1 MRQRIKEMEE
11 EAQRLKE
18 MQAQVEK
25 ELNLPNSGCIW
36 INLGAPWLISASIPA
51 IFCQPLRARMS

>member
-25 ELNLPNSGCIW
+25 ELNLPSSEHKGIEK
-36 INLGAPWLISASIPA
+36 LSEFPGGRPA
-51 IFCQPLRARMS
+51 YR

>member
-1 MRQRIKEMEE
+1 MVDQEFEAMRQRIKEMEE

-25 ELNLPNSGCIW
+25 ELNLTSNEREQMIKYLNCPP
-36 INLGAPWLISASIPA
+36 LLIG
-51 IFCQPLRARMS
+51 F